1 MEVESKFNLN
11 DWNGY
16 LHTYETIEEYNAAK
30 KLLPHVAR
38 IESTKEAKYIPRE
51 ELPER
56 YMWVDNI
63 NKSGPDNVKNIQSY
77 ISEVGNNYLSLHDYW
92 NKVYKLIGKIKVE
105 NRIQYLWELCDAGY
119 NDYFGLIGTNSFTI
133 DVIDYFRYVVTNT
146 IEIGGPFFE
155 EDSKFKTC
163 DLIFVNVDEDLVDY
177 WDDHITGGTTYPEDI
192 EGGDSAYN
200 VIFFITDTLN
210 DL

>member
-1 MEVESKFNLN
+1 MEVESKFNPD

-38 IESTKEAKYIPRE
+38 IESTKEAKYTSRE

-56 YMWVDNI
+56 YMWVDHI
-63 NKSGPDNVKNIQSY
+63 NKTGNNVKNIQSY
-77 ISEVGNNYLSLHDYW
+77 ISEVENNYLSHHTYW
-92 NKVYKLIGKIKVE
+92 NKTYKLIGKIKVE
-105 NRIQYLWELCDAGY
+105 NRIQYLWELCDVNG
-119 NDYFGLIGTNSFTI
+119 NDYFGQLDNNFFTI

-155 EDSKFKTC
+155 EDHKFKTC

-177 WDDHITGGTTYPEDI
+177 WDDHIANGTANPDDI